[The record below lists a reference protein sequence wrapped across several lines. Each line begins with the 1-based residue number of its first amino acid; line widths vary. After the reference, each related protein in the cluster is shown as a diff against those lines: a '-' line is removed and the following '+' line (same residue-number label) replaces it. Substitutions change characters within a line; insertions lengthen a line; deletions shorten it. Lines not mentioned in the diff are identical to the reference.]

1 MVIQKQKLK
10 KLIPTV
16 VYLVLWGV
24 VIGASKQTVIPQFAF
39 NFAILNVVFSYWG
52 MEFKG
57 WKFYV
62 EYLLMFG
69 IYISYVSLGSVC
81 FVLYNGSLPL
91 SQVEFWMVTCL
102 ISAILFIFHI
112 TSVNFKTANGLVFIK
127 KCIVNRYV
135 LFLTFVIQIYL
146 LTT

>member
-1 MVIQKQKLK
+1 MVIQKQKVK
-10 KLIPTV
+10 KIIPTA
-16 VYLVLWGV
+16 VYLAIWGGIV
-24 VIGASKQTVIPQFAF
+24 GLRKQGLPPEFAL
-39 NFAILNVVFSYWG
+39 NFAILNVVFGYWG

-69 IYISYVSLGSVC
+69 IYISYVTMGSVC

-102 ISAILFIFHI
+102 ISAILFVFHI

-127 KCIVNRYV
+127 KCVVNRYV
-135 LFLTFVIQIYL
+135 LLLTFLIQIYL